1 MEDYTFNLPGAENQK
16 RNAFRATIPGLEA
29 YVQEREKF
37 YVIKDLSATGMG
49 MQADR
54 DGEFTAG
61 ESFTFDLYLNKK
73 LYLGGLEAKVMRI
86 SDQLIAGCIF
96 EEPPPRKEARLD
108 KLVLEVQKRLIAL
121 RKAKKDKD

>member
-1 MEDYTFNLPGAENQK
+1 MDDFSFSLPGSGNQK

-37 YVIKDLSATGMG
+37 FPVKDFSATGMG
-49 MQADR
+49 LQAEPD
-54 DGEFTAG
+54 DEFQHGEH
-61 ESFTFDLYLNKK
+61 FTFDLYLNKK

-86 SDQLIAGCIF
+86 AQQNIVGCLF
-96 EEPPPRKEARLD
+96 QAPSPRKEARLD

-121 RKAKKDKD
+121 RKAKEKE